1 MKRWN
6 ILNTKEMRCTAKNS
20 PRAGIL
26 RSAKRQLA
34 LLLAMCLLFTSHA
47 FAASPSIVNISV
59 GNTGNVVTVD
69 AALVDG
75 FNESMLEAIE
85 SGVPISFTYEVE
97 LRQIVPLWMD
107 SLVSKATVKN
117 SVQYDTLNKVYSFSS
132 AGKNIKRKVI
142 TRDKALYQKLML
154 SLDHLPIAST
164 YKLSMSEKYYVR
176 IKASLETDRFWF
188 PFNYIFFFVPFNDV
202 KTSWSESSPLRLP
215 DPTYSEEAKETHHES
230 VSSEVLNHVVRS
242 FNQ

>member
-1 MKRWN
+1 M
-6 ILNTKEMRCTAKNS
+6 
-20 PRAGIL
+20 
-26 RSAKRQLA
+26 
-34 LLLAMCLLFTSHA
+34 LLLVLCLIFVQASTA

-107 SLVSKATVKN
+107 SLVSKATIKN

-154 SLDHLPIAST
+154 GLDHLPIAST
-164 YKLSMSEKYYVR
+164 YRLSMSEKYYVR

-215 DPTYSEEAKETHHES
+215 DPTYSEEAKETHHDS
-230 VSSEVLNHVVRS
+230 ASSEVLNNVVRS